1 MPEHLT
7 TAVARAALTELVNQ
21 INAAVRPS
29 VLIADLR
36 AVRRIDPEAPVAG
49 ALICAPVVG
58 KIEHL
63 YIVTDSPVVRSV
75 AAAAAHTI
83 GLPCSCHDEE
93 PDPDASR
100 QVPPGEQP

>member
-1 MPEHLT
+1 MPKRLST
-7 TAVARAALTELVNQ
+7 QVAHAALTELVKQ
-21 INAAVRPS
+21 LDGVDRPAI
-29 VLIADLR
+29 LIADLR
-36 AVRRIDPEAPVAG
+36 AVRRIDPEAPVVG

-63 YIVTDSPVVRSV
+63 YIVTDNPVMRSV

-83 GLPCSCHDEE
+83 GLPFTCHDEE

-100 QVPPGEQP
+100 QVPPDEQP